1 MKINTNARRNF
12 SMPAGISSLGS
23 EAVYVILTVLLS
35 GIAYRLTLCPTVEYI
50 DSGELALACKNLGIA
65 HPTGYPLYT
74 ILGRLVSFI
83 FPGRL
88 IIQMNMMSLAFT
100 SLAAG
105 FLFLC
110 MVRFGYTL
118 KIKAASLNFT
128 AFAIALF
135 GALTPI
141 WWSQGTT
148 NEVYS
153 LNLLLVS
160 ISLYSLLRFIGDGAV
175 RWLLLSAYV
184 LGLSLTN
191 HLSAIYILP
200 AYLFLLIYMWRKRKF
215 KTAIIY
221 FAGIAFLFPLSLYL
235 FLPIRASFSP
245 FLNWGGVNDFY
256 FLYKHVS
263 GWQYR
268 IWMFSDFNI
277 SSFIDKIASSLSL
290 LYGQFSWFGTILY
303 VSGIIITAARK
314 TYLAVF
320 ALLIIALNF
329 LYASNYEIVDIE
341 SYYLPMIMVLLIFM
355 GTGAA
360 YLFQLILSISK
371 EKTLLKYIVLA
382 ALIILPL
389 YAFYAN
395 KYNSDRSQRT
405 FAKQGALDMIASMEA
420 GGLAIVENW
429 DFYSPWLYT
438 HFEENYRT
446 DIVLLDKE
454 LMRRSWYIDFIKR
467 NHPEIYKRS
476 AGAIDNFLK
485 EVEPFERSQPFDPA
499 VIDRAYYNMLH
510 IITLNETQIRP
521 VYTNV
526 LLDKKYT
533 GILPLVPSGIL
544 FRIDRTSEF
553 VEVPRFEFKSGIW
566 GNNLIYRGKRIAVNL
581 SYYKN
586 AFSSREKYCR
596 YFGKDDEAEY
606 YKKMTAEVAAVI
618 AEIDSQD

>member
-1 MKINTNARRNF
+1 MNINTSARRKFNT
-12 SMPAGISSLGS
+12 PAGISFLKS
-23 EAVYVILTVLLS
+23 EAAYFILAVLLS
-35 GIAYRLTLCPTVEYI
+35 GIVYRYTLCPTVEYI

-74 ILGRLVSFI
+74 LLGRMVSFI
-83 FPGRL
+83 FPGKL
-88 IIQMNMMSLAFT
+88 IMQMNMMSLAFT

-110 MVRFGYTL
+110 MIRFGSAVG
-118 KIKAASLNFT
+118 IKTKMRNFAAFSV
-128 AFAIALF
+128 ALF

-160 ISLYSLLRFIGDGAV
+160 ISLYALFRFIGDSAIK
-175 RWLLLSAYV
+175 WLLLSAYT

-200 AYLFLLIYMWRKRKF
+200 AYLILLFYFWRKRKI
-215 KTAIIY
+215 KTAVIFI
-221 FAGIAFLFPLSLYL
+221 AGVTFMLPISLYL

-245 FLNWGGVNDFY
+245 FLNWGGVNDLY
-256 FLYKHVS
+256 FLYKHIS

-268 IWMFSDFNI
+268 IWMFSDFNL
-277 SSFIDKIASSLSL
+277 SSFIDKIASSISL
-290 LYGQFSWFGTILY
+290 LYRQFSWFGMILC
-303 VSGIIITAARK
+303 VSGIIFTITRK
-314 TYLAVF
+314 TYLAIF

-341 SYYLPMIMVLLIFM
+341 SYYLPMITVLLIFM
-355 GTGAA
+355 GVGAA
-360 YLFQLILSISK
+360 YLCQLILKASK
-371 EKTLLKYIVLA
+371 DKSAFKYIIMA
-382 ALIILPL
+382 ALVFLPL
-389 YAFYAN
+389 YAFSAN

-405 FAKQGALDMIASMEA
+405 FARQGVLDMIASMEP
-420 GGLAIVENW
+420 GGMAIVENW
-429 DFYSPWLYT
+429 DFYSPWLYS
-438 HFEENYRT
+438 HFEENLGK

-467 NHPEIYKRS
+467 KHPEVYKRS
-476 AGAIDNFLK
+476 ARAIDDFLM
-485 EVEPFERSQPFDPA
+485 EVEPFERSRPFDPA

-510 IITLNETQIRP
+510 TITLNETRIRP

-526 LLDKKYT
+526 LIDKKYT

-544 FRIDRTSEF
+544 FRIDKSPEF
-553 VEVPRFEFKSGIW
+553 VEVPRFDFKSGIW
-566 GNNLIYRGKRIAVNL
+566 GNKLIHRGMRIAVNL

-586 AFSSREKYCR
+586 AFSSREKYCG
-596 YFGKDDEAEY
+596 YFGKDDEAGY

-618 AEIDSQD
+618 AEIESQN

>member
-1 MKINTNARRNF
+1 
-12 SMPAGISSLGS
+12 MPAGISSLSS
-23 EAVYVILTVLLS
+23 EAIYFILTVVLS

-50 DSGELALACKNLGIA
+50 DSGELALACKNLGVA

-74 ILGRLVSFI
+74 LLGRMVSFM

-110 MVRFGYTL
+110 TVRFGSAIG
-118 KIKAASLNFT
+118 IKTTMRNFAAFSV
-128 AFAIALF
+128 ALF

-160 ISLYSLLRFIGDGAV
+160 ISLYTLLRFIGDGAI

-200 AYLFLLIYMWRKRKF
+200 AYFILLIYVWRKRKI
-215 KTAIIY
+215 KTSIIY
-221 FAGIAFLFPLSLYL
+221 LAGIAFVFPLSLYL

-245 FLNWGGVNDFY
+245 FLNWGGVNDLY
-256 FLYKHVS
+256 FSYKHIS

-277 SSFIDKIASSLSL
+277 SSFIDKIVSSISL
-290 LYGQFSWFGTILY
+290 LYRQFEWFGFILCAT
-303 VSGIIITAARK
+303 GIIITIARK
-314 TYLAVF
+314 TFLAVF
-320 ALLIIALNF
+320 ALSIIVLNF

-341 SYYLPMIMVLLIFM
+341 SYYLPMITVLLIFM
-355 GTGAA
+355 GVGAA
-360 YLFQLILSISK
+360 CLIQLILSASK
-371 EKTLLKYIVLA
+371 EKTLFKYIMLA
-382 ALIILPL
+382 ALILLPL
-389 YAFYAN
+389 YAFSAN
-395 KYNSDRSQRT
+395 KYNSDRSRRT
-405 FAKQGALDMIASMEA
+405 FAKQGVLDMIASMEP

-429 DFYSPWLYT
+429 DFYSPWLYM
-438 HFEENYRT
+438 HFEEDYHT

-467 NHPEIYKRS
+467 KHADIYQKS
-476 AGAIDNFLK
+476 ARAIDNFLK
-485 EVEPFERSQPFDPA
+485 EVESFERSRPFDPV

-510 IITLNETQIRP
+510 TITLNETQARP

-553 VEVPRFEFKSGIW
+553 VEIPRFEFKSGIW
-566 GNNLIYRGKRIAVNL
+566 GNNLIHRGMRIAVNL

-586 AFSSREKYCR
+586 AFTSREKYCR
-596 YFGKDDEAEY
+596 YFSKNDEAEY